1 MGGPVLW
8 EQGHRSL
15 SGLLPAEL
23 GWGGA
28 LGLPLLPVSGLRVLI
43 VVSIQGWVIFSVVG
57 CSSIY
62 HCCTG
67 TACCSLLTWA
77 ETKRVRQLII
87 HGAIT
92 SSINMVMTGTSRGIR
107 QLQIPI
113 TRNITQRE
121 IVDTQR
127 TLKLILWDNVG
138 SECFSWGLWDFL

>member
-57 CSSIY
+57 CSYRYPCWTS
-62 HCCTG
+62 
-67 TACCSLLTWA
+67 TAFCSLLTWA

-113 TRNITQRE
+113 TRNIPQIE
-121 IVDTQR
+121 IFTTPR
-127 TLKLILWDNVG
+127 TLQLILWDPVG